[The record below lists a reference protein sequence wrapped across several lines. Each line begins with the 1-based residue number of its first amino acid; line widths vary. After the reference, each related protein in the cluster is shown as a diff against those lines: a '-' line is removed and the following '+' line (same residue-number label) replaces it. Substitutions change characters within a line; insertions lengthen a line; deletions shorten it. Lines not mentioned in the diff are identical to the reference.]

1 MRQKGENGREGGGF
15 SDKCRDCEEMR
26 EEKGGRVAVNRITL
40 G

>member
-1 MRQKGENGREGGGF
+1 MRRKGENGREGGGF
-15 SDKCRDCEEMR
+15 SDKSETEEMR